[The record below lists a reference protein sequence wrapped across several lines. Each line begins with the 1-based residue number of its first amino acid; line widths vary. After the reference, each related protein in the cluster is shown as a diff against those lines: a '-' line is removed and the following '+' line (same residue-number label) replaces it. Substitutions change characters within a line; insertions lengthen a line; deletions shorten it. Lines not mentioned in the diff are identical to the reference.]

1 MLNAGFRGPALVFLA
16 AAVFAVAGAARAQQG
31 MAKGKEL
38 RPDLIYH
45 NYCSVCHGDRGDGRS
60 RARNSLVPPPRD
72 FTAPDIEAQLAE
84 SHRKVHGQAAAAPG
98 ASSKAHV
105 HTPREHMIEIV
116 THGKPGTAMVSWTT
130 QLTKPEIEAVVDYV
144 ITTFIKNPRQ
154 KAGTA
159 PPALDGVSGA
169 HAHGGRARDPAPPA
183 KPVAPAAPRI
193 APR

>member
-1 MLNAGFRGPALVFLA
+1 MLNARFRSLALAVLA
-16 AAVFAVAGAARAQQG
+16 AAVFAVTGAALAQQG
-31 MAKGKEL
+31 AAKGREL

-72 FTAPDIEAQLAE
+72 FTVPDIEAQLAE
-84 SHRKVHGQAAAAPG
+84 SHRKVHGQAAAGSG

-144 ITTFIKNPRQ
+144 IATFMKKQPQ

-159 PPALDGVSGA
+159 PLTLDGVSGT
-169 HAHGGRARDPAPPA
+169 HAHGGRARDPATPA
-183 KPVAPAAPRI
+183 KPTAPAAAR
-193 APR
+193 AATR